1 MQPTQPLPNNA
12 PTTRFDLI
20 DIVQTLRRRSRTVL
34 LFTVLALAG
43 GLIAY
48 FVTPA
53 TYKAEAELFSANP
66 QYTDRNRLFP
76 GTQNDFIDYFADE
89 TMNDRVMTIAKSEQ
103 TKRILADRMGLI
115 AHYGVDTS
123 KPAGRAKL
131 DALFKSAYNMDRTES
146 GSLLVSFIDEDPAF
160 AANVVNTAVVV
171 IEEIFHG
178 YFSTMRQNVVASLD
192 RRVTHADSMLRVLN
206 SAPPAEQS
214 AAGAEEMRVQYA
226 KDRARYTT
234 LVDEFSAGIEASEMP
249 LLQVITPAY
258 PPVVRHGLGLVLT
271 LITCLVV
278 GLIFGIIWVL
288 LAEYLGRISRIER

>member
-1 MQPTQPLPNNA
+1 MQPTPSTPNNA

-20 DIVQTLRRRSRTVL
+20 DIVQTLRRRSRTIL

-53 TYKAEAELFSANP
+53 KYKAEAELFSANP

-103 TKRILADRMGLI
+103 TKRIIADRMGLI
-115 AHYGVDTS
+115 AHYKVDTS
-123 KPAGRAKL
+123 NPAGRAKL
-131 DALFKSAYNMDRTES
+131 DALFKSAYTMDRTES
-146 GSLLVSFIDEDPAF
+146 GSLLVSFIDEDPKF
-160 AANVVNTAVVV
+160 AADVVNTAVVV

-178 YFSTMRQNVVASLD
+178 YFSTMRQNVVASLA
-192 RRVTHADSMLRVLN
+192 RRVSHADSMLRVVS

-214 AAGAEEMRVQYA
+214 AAGAEEMRMQYA

-234 LVDEFSAGIEASEMP
+234 LVDEFSAGIDASEMP

-258 PPVVRHGLGLVLT
+258 PPVVRNGLGLVLT

-288 LAEYLGRISRIER
+288 LVEYLGRISRIER